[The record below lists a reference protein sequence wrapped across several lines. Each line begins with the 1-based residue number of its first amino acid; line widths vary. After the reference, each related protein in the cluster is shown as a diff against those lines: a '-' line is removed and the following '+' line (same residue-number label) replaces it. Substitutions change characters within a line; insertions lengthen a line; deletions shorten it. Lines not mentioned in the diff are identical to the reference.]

1 MTARAAGTPTARRVS
16 VRRSAVIRQIRD
28 IEAVRM
34 ELERSRPYAA
44 YPLAYLDK
52 RMFGLAEFY
61 EATAGDRRALVMH
74 ARGGLGPSTFSMG
87 DASLVGTLL
96 SLHPG
101 PRQAFFTCE
110 SEHVERI
117 LTTHNVW
124 RPQTMLRMQ
133 LTREDFRLPA
143 DLSGVRRLIAADAVD
158 LNRLYNE
165 ESTRYT
171 GRQII
176 EGVYFGA
183 HHRGWLVAAAGT
195 HIYSRREGVAVI
207 GNVFTHPD
215 FRGHGLG
222 SADYG
227 GRRDPPAPGL
237 RPRRAQ
243 RRPGEPH
250 RAPHLRA
257 DGLQGDRP
265 PHRSDGHAAPGLFAL
280 ALPAPHPRPPPVDP
294 ARNRARRALS
304 RPIGQSCS
312 CMPSGL
318 PLGAKAQPANT
329 PSRRQPAGHR
339 HSRSLSQVLVPAF
352 LTPSRC
358 TESRARW

>member
-28 IEAVRM
+28 IESVRL
-34 ELERSRPYAA
+34 ELERSRAYAA

-74 ARGGLGPSTFSMG
+74 ARGGLGPSTFSLG

-133 LTREDFRLPA
+133 LTREDFRPPA

-222 SADYG
+222 SATT
-227 GRRDPPAPGL
+227 A
-237 RPRRAQ
+237 AV
-243 RRPGEPH
+243 
-250 RAPHLRA
+250 ATHL
-257 DGLQGDRP
+257 LQDC
-265 PHRSDGHAAPGLFAL
+265 DLVVL
-280 ALPAPHPRPPPVDP
+280 NVDP
-294 ARNRARRALS
+294 ANRTARHIYEQMGFKETGRLIEA
-304 RPIGQSCS
+304 
-312 CMPSGL
+312 M
-318 PLGAKAQPANT
+318 AT
-329 PSRRQPAGHR
+329 RRQAYSPLPFVRRTLARHR
-339 HSRSLSQVLVPAF
+339 STQPETELVE
-352 LTPSRC
+352 L
-358 TESRARW
+358 

>member
-16 VRRSAVIRQIRD
+16 VRRSAVIHQLRD
-28 IEAVRM
+28 IEAVRAV
-34 ELERSRPYAA
+34 LERTRPYAA
-44 YPLAYLDK
+44 YALAYLDK
-52 RMFGLAEFY
+52 RMFGLADFY

-110 SEHVERI
+110 PEHVERI

-133 LTREDFRLPA
+133 LTREDFRPPA

-222 SADYG
+222 SATT
-227 GRRDPPAPGL
+227 A
-237 RPRRAQ
+237 AV
-243 RRPGEPH
+243 
-250 RAPHLRA
+250 ATHL
-257 DGLQGDRP
+257 LQDC
-265 PHRSDGHAAPGLFAL
+265 DLVVL
-280 ALPAPHPRPPPVDP
+280 NVDP
-294 ARNRARRALS
+294 ANRTARHIYEQMGFKETGRLIEAMATRRQAYSPLPFVRRALA
-304 RPIGQSCS
+304 R
-312 CMPSGL
+312 
-318 PLGAKAQPANT
+318 
-329 PSRRQPAGHR
+329 HR
-339 HSRSLSQVLVPAF
+339 ATIP
-352 LTPSRC
+352 
-358 TESRARW
+358 ESEFVEL